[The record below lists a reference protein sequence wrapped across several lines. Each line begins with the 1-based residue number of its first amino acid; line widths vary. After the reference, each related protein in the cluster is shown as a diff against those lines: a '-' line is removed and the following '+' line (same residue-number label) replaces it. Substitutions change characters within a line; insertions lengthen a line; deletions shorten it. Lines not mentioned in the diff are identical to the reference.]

1 MVRGKPC
8 NFENDQS
15 YLSSTCDA
23 IHLHSMVITT
33 PYYTSYA
40 ISAKEKFIKKNQM
53 NSTSSTGTA
62 VVGKLPIYETKPI
75 YLTILLIDCHQIQ
88 EQHGAAFSGGGQA
101 WQRDDSSTWRRHLQ
115 QEARNG

>member
-33 PYYTSYA
+33 PCYTSYA
-40 ISAKEKFIKKNQM
+40 ISAREKFIKKDQM
-53 NSTSSTGTA
+53 NLTSSTGTA

-75 YLTILLIDCHQIQ
+75 YLTILLIDCQ
-88 EQHGAAFSGGGQA
+88 
-101 WQRDDSSTWRRHLQ
+101 
-115 QEARNG
+115 